1 MGILLG
7 FLTLIAVVFGGA
19 LVLWGFAF
27 SPVYALWLFAI
38 LLLPAILIGQGFG
51 ALTRS
56 QARRQPGFE
65 PALSAYLAGHQTP
78 FTATELATGL
88 AGSLFDGR
96 GMKWRSI
103 IIVYLAAT
111 AVLTVVWIAGQPGDA
126 ARWYYGLDGTVTFPL
141 EPTPQIVRAAGLWLL
156 AAAAFFPAFVI
167 GLALTRRALP
177 DLAVGSDRARIY
189 AAAELIAGTA
199 VAIVASESV
208 LVAVENWFTG
218 REAYELGAIE
228 ALGQFWRT
236 GFLMRAY
243 LGYPSTGIF
252 FYAAFA
258 IPLWMATVT
267 VATSLLRG
275 LAERG
280 VTLRG
285 FARFTGKPVEAVSAI
300 GFRLVL
306 LINIGL
312 VLLRAVGTDLNDPS
326 TQNAARPGA
335 PPNQATLVRQFDQL
349 AFGSGQSSIEKLTTD
364 VTISI
369 KSEPA
374 LSSRLQATLATV
386 LTDLSALTNLS
397 FTRVASGGMIQIS
410 LLPLRALNRIHF
422 NTSHGLAA
430 GPIIRVVCS
439 ASADGQILLGLENAP
454 ELNENCIPH
463 EFMHV
468 IGFGGHACLYR
479 PSALCNLDLAPR
491 LTEGDRVLI
500 RTLYNPQLVNGMGR
514 FDAMQSVD
522 EILEAAPPTD

>member
-1 MGILLG
+1 VGILLG

-56 QARRQPGFE
+56 RARRQPGFE

-78 FTATELATGL
+78 FNAAKLATGL
-88 AGSLFDGR
+88 TGSLFDGR

-103 IIVYLAAT
+103 IVVYLAAI
-111 AVLTVVWIAGQPGDA
+111 AVLTLVWIAGQPGDA

-141 EPTPQIVRAAGLWLL
+141 EPTPQVLHAAGLWLL

-167 GLALTRRALP
+167 GLVLTRRALP
-177 DLAVGSDRARIY
+177 DLAVGSDRDRIY
-189 AAAELIAGTA
+189 AAAELVAGTA
-199 VAIVASESV
+199 IAVVASEGI

-258 IPLWMATVT
+258 VPLWMATVAA
-267 VATSLLRG
+267 ATSLLRG

-280 VTLRG
+280 VTVRG
-285 FARFTGKPVEAVSAI
+285 FARFQGKPVEAVSAI

-306 LINIGL
+306 LINIGF
-312 VLLRAVGTDLNDPS
+312 VFLRAVGTDLNDPS
-326 TQNAARPGA
+326 TQNAAPTGVA
-335 PPNQATLVRQFDQL
+335 PNQAALVRQFDQL
-349 AFGSGQSSIEKLTTD
+349 AFGSGKDTIEKLITD
-364 VTISI
+364 ISI
-369 KSEPA
+369 SVEGEPR
-374 LSSRLQATLATV
+374 LSNRHQTTLTTV

-397 FTRVASGGMIQIS
+397 FSRVPSGGMIRIT
-410 LLPLRALNRIHF
+410 LVPLRVLNRIHF

-430 GPIIRVVCS
+430 GPITRLVCS
-439 ASADGQILLGLENAP
+439 VSADGQILLGRENAP
-454 ELNENCIPH
+454 ELNDNCIPH
-463 EFMHV
+463 EFMHA

-479 PSALCNLDLAPR
+479 PSALCNLDLVSR
-491 LTEGDRVLI
+491 FSDGDRTLI
-500 RTLYNPQLVNGMGR
+500 RALYDSQLVNGMER
-514 FDAMQSVD
+514 AEAMRSVN
-522 EILEAAPPTD
+522 EILDDPAR